1 MLAILQF
8 LTKFVLT
15 SGVVFGLVFMLICTV
30 FVIVSVA
37 HGDIRIKMVRD
48 NDENKDKQVNHLYKC
63 RSKQWT
69 RISIHVHQH
78 KTTQKVKEIEKMQGT
93 VKWFHQQRGYGFLT
107 DSEGKDVFFH
117 HSNIQMD
124 GFRCLDS
131 DDIVNF
137 ELGTGKNGKEQA
149 VNIVPVLTMK
159 MIEGSLKVEKLYVKT
174 VDDPHAV
181 CHLYM
186 VVNEKNEPLSSEHGM
201 SFLDLAVYAGFDV
214 TEETA

>member
-1 MLAILQF
+1 
-8 LTKFVLT
+8 
-15 SGVVFGLVFMLICTV
+15 
-30 FVIVSVA
+30 
-37 HGDIRIKMVRD
+37 
-48 NDENKDKQVNHLYKC
+48 
-63 RSKQWT
+63 
-69 RISIHVHQH
+69 
-78 KTTQKVKEIEKMQGT
+78 MQGT
-93 VKWFHQQRGYGFLT
+93 VKWFHSQKGYGFITNL
-107 DSEGKDVFFH
+107 DDVKDVFFH

-137 ELGTGKNGKEQA
+137 ELGTGNNGREQA
-149 VNIVPVLTMK
+149 VNVTSVLTMK
-159 MIEGSLKVEKLYVKT
+159 MVEGSLKEEKLYVKT

-201 SFLDLAVYAGFDV
+201 SFLDLAAYAGFDV